1 MAVKG
6 LFIGITSIDIVYN
19 SSQPLPEENEKI
31 IINDFDMKIG
41 GPAAKAAITCAELGG
56 DAALITCLGDSMLA
70 QSVKSQ
76 IESYNIKVY
85 DLGEERINTP
95 NISCVY
101 VREDKESR
109 TIISGINKL
118 DSDSFNPAYITNDLD
133 YCLYDCNLI
142 NLTPNITSTLED
154 NNIPLVL
161 DCGNWKANIE
171 EALSYSDIAISSAC
185 FQSPEGKNIF
195 DLSKTYNINNT
206 AITRDGD
213 SILYNYEE
221 KKGEIPVDKVE
232 NCNTS
237 GAGDVLHGAFC
248 YYYYH
253 EKNGYVEALT
263 NASKYATNY
272 IKKPGSRYVPNQV

>member
-1 MAVKG
+1 MAVSG
-6 LFIGITSIDIVYN
+6 LFIGITSIDVVYN
-19 SSQPLPEENEKI
+19 SSMPLPKDNEKI
-31 IINDFDMKIG
+31 IINDFEMRIG
-41 GPAAKAAITCAELGG
+41 GPAAKAAMTCAELGG
-56 DAALITCLGDSMLA
+56 NVTLITCLGDSML
-70 QSVKSQ
+70 SKSAKEH
-76 IESYNIKVY
+76 IESYNIKVC
-85 DLGEERINTP
+85 DLGKDKIDNP

-101 VREDKESR
+101 IRKDKESR
-109 TIISGINKL
+109 TIISGINNL
-118 DSDSFNPAYITNDLD
+118 DANDFNPQLISGTFD

-142 NLTPNITSTLED
+142 NLTPEIVNSLSY

-161 DCGNWKANIE
+161 DCGNWKSNIE

-185 FQSPEGKNIF
+185 FQSPEKKNIF

-221 KKGEIPVDKVE
+221 KNGEIPVDKVE

-253 EKNGYVEALT
+253 EKNDYVEALT